1 MEPAFAQPELR
12 TGTARHRVAA
22 AENPMLRKRSKMRP
36 DQNDPIVW
44 TGTVFMQDTFE
55 AVKAIVASQ
64 IGRDPS
70 EITETTSLEE
80 AGYDSLDVLE
90 TIFAIEERF
99 DIRVPFDAN
108 DPSVKGL
115 KTVGDIARIVG
126 EALGSRAP
134 A

>member
-1 MEPAFAQPELR
+1 
-12 TGTARHRVAA
+12 
-22 AENPMLRKRSKMRP
+22 
-36 DQNDPIVW
+36 
-44 TGTVFMQDTFE
+44 MQETLQ

-64 IGRDPS
+64 ISRDPS
-70 EITETTSLEE
+70 EITEATSLEE

-99 DIRVPFDAN
+99 NIRVPFDAN

-115 KTVGDIARIVG
+115 KTVGDIARIVEG
-126 EALGSRAP
+126 ALGARTP